1 MIFDVGLGGIYQ
13 STLEGLRS
21 QGIRKELD
29 KNAFLLLML
38 TELQHQD
45 PLEPLENKDLI
56 AQLSQL
62 TALEQIMNMSK
73 AVQEFVEAQQMVN
86 PAQLASLI
94 GKYVVMRSNEIS
106 VQNGEAESI
115 VFNLDEPAHVVIRI
129 YDENDNLIREED
141 LGIVEEGMHAWVWDA
156 RNNDGVPVPDGT
168 YKYKVVRVDGT
179 NEEEIG
185 GLEGGIVEAVQIKDG
200 KAYVFVNGN
209 LYPIDSIIEI
219 SEPREE
225 G

>member
-115 VFNLDEPAHVVIRI
+115 VFNLDESAHVVIRI

-200 KAYVFVNGN
+200 KAYVLVNGN

-225 G
+225 

>member
-156 RNNDGVPVPDGT
+156 RNNDGIPVPDGT

-200 KAYVFVNGN
+200 KAYVLVNGN

-225 G
+225 

>member
-115 VFNLDEPAHVVIRI
+115 VFNLDESAHVVIRI

-200 KAYVFVNGN
+200 KAYVLVNGN

>member
-45 PLEPLENKDLI
+45 PLEPLKNKDLI

-106 VQNGEAESI
+106 VQDGEAESI

-141 LGIVEEGMHAWVWDA
+141 LGIVEEGMHAWAWDA
-156 RNNDGVPVPDGT
+156 RNDDGISVPDGT
-168 YKYKVVRVDGT
+168 YKYEVVRVDGT

-185 GLEGGIVEAVQIKDG
+185 GLEGGVVEAVQIKDG
-200 KAYVFVNGN
+200 RAYVLVNGN

>member
-1 MIFDVGLGGIYQ
+1 MIFDVGFGGIYQ

-21 QGIRKELD
+21 QGIKKELD

-45 PLEPLENKDLI
+45 PLEPLKNKDLI

-94 GKYVVMRSNEIS
+94 GKYVVMRTNEIT

-141 LGIVEEGMHAWVWDA
+141 LGIVEGGMHAWVWDT
-156 RNNDGVPVPDGT
+156 RNDDGIPVPDGT

-185 GLEGGIVEAVQIKDG
+185 GLEGGIVEAVQIKNG
-200 KAYVFVNGN
+200 KAFVLVNGN

>member
-86 PAQLASLI
+86 PAQLAGLI

-129 YDENDNLIREED
+129 YDENDNLICEED

-156 RNNDGVPVPDGT
+156 RNNDGIPVPDGT
-168 YKYKVVRVDGT
+168 YKYKVVKVDGT

-200 KAYVFVNGN
+200 KAYVLVNGN

>member
-115 VFNLDEPAHVVIRI
+115 VFNLDESAHVVIRI

>member
-86 PAQLASLI
+86 PAQLAGLI

-115 VFNLDEPAHVVIRI
+115 VFNLDESAHVVIRI

>member
-1 MIFDVGLGGIYQ
+1 MIFDVGLGSIYQ
-13 STLEGLRS
+13 STLEGLRG
-21 QGIRKELD
+21 QGIKKELD

-94 GKYVVMRSNEIS
+94 GKYVVMRTNEIS

-115 VFNLDEPAHVVIRI
+115 VFNLDGPAHVVIRI

-141 LGIVEEGMHAWVWDA
+141 LGIVERGMHAWVWDA
-156 RNNDGVPVPDGT
+156 RNNDGIPVPDGT
-168 YKYKVVRVDGT
+168 YKYKVVKVDGT

-185 GLEGGIVEAVQIKDG
+185 GLEGGMVEAVQIKDG
-200 KAYVFVNGN
+200 KAYVLVDGN
-209 LYPIDSIIEI
+209 LYPIDSIVEI
-219 SEPREE
+219 SEPKEE

>member
-106 VQNGEAESI
+106 VQNEEAESI

-156 RNNDGVPVPDGT
+156 RNNDGIPVPDGT

-200 KAYVFVNGN
+200 KAYVLVNGN

>member
-45 PLEPLENKDLI
+45 PLEPLKNKDLI

-106 VQNGEAESI
+106 VQNEEAESI

-200 KAYVFVNGN
+200 KAYVLVNGN

-225 G
+225 

>member
-106 VQNGEAESI
+106 VQNEEAESI

-156 RNNDGVPVPDGT
+156 RNNDGIPVPDGT

-200 KAYVFVNGN
+200 KAYVLVNGN

-225 G
+225 

>member
-1 MIFDVGLGGIYQ
+1 MIFDVELGGIYQ

-86 PAQLASLI
+86 PAQLAGLI

-129 YDENDNLIREED
+129 YDENDNLICEED

-156 RNNDGVPVPDGT
+156 RNNDGIPVPDGT

-200 KAYVFVNGN
+200 KAYVLVNGN

>member
-106 VQNGEAESI
+106 VQNEEAESI
-115 VFNLDEPAHVVIRI
+115 VFNLDESAHVVIRI

-156 RNNDGVPVPDGT
+156 RNNDGIPVPDGT

-200 KAYVFVNGN
+200 KAYVLVNGN

-225 G
+225 